1 MTEPS
6 DKTKKLIEK
15 WSKLFNSK
23 NTDCTAMLIEP
34 MEAPVSRKVKEIEV
48 EE

>member
-1 MTEPS
+1 MIEPL

-34 MEAPVSRKVKEIEV
+34 METPVSREAKEIEV